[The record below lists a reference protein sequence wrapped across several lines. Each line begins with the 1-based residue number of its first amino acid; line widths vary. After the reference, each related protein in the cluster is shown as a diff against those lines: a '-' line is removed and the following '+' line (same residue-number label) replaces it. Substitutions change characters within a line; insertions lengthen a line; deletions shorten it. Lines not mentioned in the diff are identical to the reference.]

1 MLITQETSA
10 EERWVA
16 TVTNDGGRE
25 VGRWEWVGEA
35 PERLVFAGLNTAR
48 ERVTDGMYNYQLT
61 ATDRAGNTG
70 GSAPAEFE
78 IYSVDTPLRF
88 YAQQRA
94 FSPNGDGVLD
104 ELELASDI
112 TFPAD
117 IVEWEFSVQA
127 ARQGSDDA
135 ASRLQ
140 QIYRQSGSGASIPT
154 SFSWDG
160 STDER
165 ERAPEGDYRAT
176 LQLTYRHGNV
186 VRAATEPVALDVT
199 PPEIAVATDFERFSP
214 DGDRDR
220 DSVRISQSSD
230 VAEGWSA
237 QITNGDGEEVRSF
250 SWNTEVTSLEWD
262 GTDRAGNVLPDG
274 SYRYTVSGTDIAGNT
289 ATGESGEI
297 RIDTRP
303 TRLYITVNPRR
314 FSPDGDGN
322 LDSVDIRLI
331 TSRTDGAEDWTAEV
345 VNAQGRVVRT
355 FAGNTVSSRETI
367 TWDGADDRG
376 RVVDGDYTVRFR
388 VSYNNGARP
397 QTETPRVSVDTTGP
411 DLAVDLEGLPFSPD
425 NDGLNDEL
433 GINLDADD
441 ASPISSWSFD
451 ILDRRDRPFYR
462 FEGSGTPRSS
472 VIWDGR
478 STDGDTVISAEDYP
492 YRFTATDAVG
502 NTSEVRGEIPIDI
515 LVIRDGD
522 LLKIQISNINF
533 EPNSPLLELD
543 ATSPEGRKN
552 SSVLNRLV
560 EVFDKYQSYEIR
572 VEGHA
577 VNVTQT
583 EREER
588 EELQPLSL
596 ARAQSVREALIE
608 RGMDADRISTVGRG
622 GTDPIV
628 PHTDLDDRWKNR
640 RVEFI
645 LIR

>member
-1 MLITQETSA
+1 MA
-10 EERWVA
+10 
-16 TVTNDGGRE
+16 
-25 VGRWEWVGEA
+25 
-35 PERLVFAGLNTAR
+35 
-48 ERVTDGMYNYQLT
+48 
-61 ATDRAGNTG
+61 
-70 GSAPAEFE
+70 
-78 IYSVDTPLRF
+78 LRF
-88 YAQQRA
+88 PRR
-94 FSPNGDGVLD
+94 
-104 ELELASDI
+104 
-112 TFPAD
+112 FPGTD
-117 IVEWEFSVQA
+117 PPTREN
-127 ARQGSDDA
+127 ARPSKP
-135 ASRLQ
+135 
-140 QIYRQSGSGASIPT
+140 I
-154 SFSWDG
+154 
-160 STDER
+160 
-165 ERAPEGDYRAT
+165 APT

-186 VRAATEPVALDVT
+186 VRATTEPVALDVT
-199 PPEIAVATDFERFSP
+199 PPEITVATDFERFSP

-220 DSVRISQSSD
+220 DSVRISQSSEA
-230 VAEGWSA
+230 AEGWTA
-237 QITNGDGEEVRSF
+237 RIRNGDGEVVRRF
-250 SWNTEVTSLEWD
+250 SWNTEVASLDWD

-274 SYRYTVSGTDIAGNT
+274 AYVYSVSGTDIAGNT
-289 ATGESGEI
+289 ATEESGEI
-297 RIDTRP
+297 VIDTRP
-303 TRLYITVNPRR
+303 TRLYVTVNPRR
-314 FSPDGDGN
+314 FSPNGDDN
-322 LDSVDIRLI
+322 LETTDIRLI
-331 TSRTDGAEDWTAEV
+331 TSRTDGAERWTAEV

-355 FAGNTVSSRETI
+355 FAGDTVSARETI
-367 TWDGADDRG
+367 TWDGANERG

-397 QTETPRVSVDTTGP
+397 QAETPRISVDTTGP

-433 GINLDADD
+433 GINLSADD
-441 ASPISSWSFD
+441 AVPIASWSFD
-451 ILDRRDRPFYR
+451 ILDRKDRPFYR
-462 FEGSGTPRSS
+462 FEGNGTPRSTLM
-472 VIWDGR
+472 WDGR

-583 EREER
+583 AQEER

-608 RGMDADRISTVGRG
+608 RGMDANRISTVGRG

-628 PHTDLDDRWKNR
+628 PHTDLDNRWKNR